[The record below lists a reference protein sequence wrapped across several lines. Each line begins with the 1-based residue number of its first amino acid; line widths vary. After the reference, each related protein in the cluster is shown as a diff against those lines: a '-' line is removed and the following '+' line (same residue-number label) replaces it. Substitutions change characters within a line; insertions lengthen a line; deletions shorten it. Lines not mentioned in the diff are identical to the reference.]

1 MQFHIPAD
9 TIKALLVIAAK
20 SDTRHYLNSVCI
32 DVRASDAVAVAT
44 DGHKLL
50 AVALTATDDAPAL
63 VPGQY
68 IIRREALEG
77 VKAVLKRPIT
87 VTIDPTTRTATIDNG
102 STVSSSPLMD
112 DKYPDWR
119 RVVPLTVSGEVSQ
132 FNAEYVG
139 AFGKVHKLLGGK
151 YSPSIRHNGD
161 NAARVILPGD
171 AVGVIMPMRG
181 DSQPLDN
188 PSWLVPPSAIE
199 PAEVTE
205 PAEVAEVA

>member
-1 MQFHIPAD
+1 MQFSISAD

-20 SDTRHYLNSVCI
+20 NDIRHNINSVCI
-32 DVRASDAVAVAT
+32 DVRASDAVAVGC

-50 AVALTATDDAPAL
+50 ALPLTLTDDAPAL
-63 VPGQY
+63 VPGCY
-68 IIRREALEG
+68 IIRREALES
-77 VKAVLKRPIT
+77 VKAVLKRPIL
-87 VTIDPTTRTATIDNG
+87 VTIDPTTRTATLDNG

-139 AFGKVHKLLGGK
+139 TFGKVHKLLGGA

-161 NAARVILPGD
+161 AAARVILPGD
-171 AVGVIMPMRG
+171 AVGVLMPMRG
-181 DSQPLDN
+181 DPQPLDN
-188 PSWLVPPSAIE
+188 PPWLVPPTA
-199 PAEVTE
+199 PVAAE
-205 PAEVAEVA
+205 AA

>member
-1 MQFHIPAD
+1 MQFSISAD

-20 SDTRHYLNSVCI
+20 KDTRDYLNSVCI
-32 DVRASDAVAVAT
+32 DVRESDAVAVVT

-102 STVSSSPLMD
+102 SNFLTHSPFMD

-119 RVVPLTVSGEVSQ
+119 KVVPLTVSGEVAQ
-132 FNAEYVG
+132 FNADYIG
-139 AFGKVHKLLGGK
+139 AFGKVYKLLGGA
-151 YSPSIRHNGD
+151 YSPAIQHNGD
-161 NAARVILPGD
+161 AAARVILPGD
-171 AVGVIMPMRG
+171 AVGVLMPMRG
-181 DSQPLDN
+181 DPQPLDN
-188 PSWLVPPSAIE
+188 PAWLGAPSAIAA
-199 PAEVTE
+199 AE
-205 PAEVAEVA
+205 AA

>member
-1 MQFHIPAD
+1 MKFSIPAD

-20 SDTRHYLNSVCI
+20 NDTRDYLNSACI
-32 DVRASDAVAVAT
+32 DVRASDAVAVVT

-50 AVALTATDDAPAL
+50 AVALTVTDDAPAL

-87 VTIDPTTRTATIDNG
+87 VTIDATARMATLDNG
-102 STVSSSPLMD
+102 NAATTTPLMD

-119 RVVPLTVSGEVSQ
+119 KVVPLTVSGAVSQ
-132 FNAEYVG
+132 FNADYIG

-161 NAARVILPGD
+161 NAARVILSGD
-171 AVGVIMPMRG
+171 AVGVLMPMRG
-181 DSQPLDN
+181 DPQPLDN
-188 PSWLVPPSAIE
+188 PTWLVAPTAT
-199 PAEVTE
+199 A
-205 PAEVAEVA
+205 VAVAA

>member
-9 TIKALLVIAAK
+9 TIKALLTIAAK
-20 SDTRHYLNSVCI
+20 NDIRHNIKSVCI

-50 AVALTATDDAPAL
+50 ALPLTATDDAPAL
-63 VPGQY
+63 VPGCY

-77 VKAVLKRPIT
+77 VKAVLKRPIL
-87 VTIDPTTRTATIDNG
+87 VTIDATARMATLDNG
-102 STVSSSPLMD
+102 NAATTTPLMD

-119 RVVPLTVSGEVSQ
+119 RVVPLTVSGAVSQ
-132 FNAEYVG
+132 FNADYIG

-171 AVGVIMPMRG
+171 AVGVLMPLRG
-181 DSQPLDN
+181 DPQPLDN
-188 PSWLVPPSAIE
+188 PSWLVPPSAIAA
-199 PAEVTE
+199 AEVTE

>member
-1 MQFHIPAD
+1 MQFLIPAD
-9 TIKALLVIAAK
+9 TIKALLTIAAK
-20 SDTRHYLNSVCI
+20 KDIRDYLNSVCI

-102 STVSSSPLMD
+102 SNFLTHSPFMD

-119 RVVPLTVSGEVSQ
+119 KVVPLTVSGAVSQ
-132 FNAEYVG
+132 FNADYIG
-139 AFGKVHKLLGGK
+139 AFGKVHKLLGGA
-151 YSPSIRHNGD
+151 YSPAIQHNGGD
-161 NAARVILPGD
+161 AARVILPGD
-171 AVGVIMPMRG
+171 AVGVLMPLRG
-181 DSQPLDN
+181 DPQPLDN
-188 PSWLVPPSAIE
+188 PAWLVTPTATVA
-199 PAEVTE
+199 AE
-205 PAEVAEVA
+205 AA

>member
-1 MQFHIPAD
+1 MKFLIPPD

-20 SDTRHYLNSVCI
+20 KDIRRYLESVCI

-50 AVALTATDDAPAL
+50 ALPLTATDDAPAL

-68 IIRREALEG
+68 IIRRESLEG

-87 VTIDPTTRTATIDNG
+87 VTIDPIARAATIDNG
-102 STVSSSPLMD
+102 SAATTAPLMD
-112 DKYPDWR
+112 AVYPDWR
-119 RVVPLTVSGEVSQ
+119 RIVPLTVSGEVAQ

-139 AFGKVHKLLGGK
+139 AFGKVHKLLGSK
-151 YSPSIRHNGD
+151 YSPVIRHHGD
-161 NAARVILPGD
+161 NAARVVLAGD

-181 DSQPLDN
+181 DPQPLDN
-188 PSWLVPPSAIE
+188 PAWLVTPDA
-199 PAEVTE
+199 PA
-205 PAEVAEVA
+205 AAAVAA

>member
-1 MQFHIPAD
+1 MKFSIDAD

-20 SDTRHYLNSVCI
+20 KDIRDYLSSVCI
-32 DVRASDAVAVAT
+32 DVRESDAVAVVT

-102 STVSSSPLMD
+102 STVTSSPFMD

-119 RVVPLTVSGEVSQ
+119 KVVPLTVSGAVSQ
-132 FNAEYVG
+132 FNADYIG
-139 AFGKVHKLLGGK
+139 AFGKVHKLLGGA
-151 YSPSIRHNGD
+151 YSPAIQHNGD
-161 NAARVILPGD
+161 AAARVILPGD
-171 AVGVIMPMRG
+171 AIGVLMPMRG
-181 DSQPLDN
+181 EPQPLDN
-188 PSWLVPPSAIE
+188 PSWLVTPSATVA
-199 PAEVTE
+199 AE
-205 PAEVAEVA
+205 AA

>member
-1 MQFHIPAD
+1 MKFSIPAD
-9 TIKALLVIAAK
+9 TIKALLTIAPK
-20 SDTRHYLNSVCI
+20 NDIRHYLNSVCI

-50 AVALTATDDAPAL
+50 ALPLTLTDDAPAL

-77 VKAVLKRPIT
+77 VKAVLKRPLTI
-87 VTIDPTTRTATIDNG
+87 TIDATARMATIDNG
-102 STVSSSPLMD
+102 STVASSPLMD
-112 DKYPDWR
+112 ATYPDWR
-119 RVVPLTVSGEVSQ
+119 RVVPLTVSGAVSQ

-139 AFGKVHKLLGGK
+139 TFGKVHKLLGGA

-171 AVGVIMPMRG
+171 AIGVIMPMRG
-181 DSQPLDN
+181 DPQPLDN
-188 PSWLVPPSAIE
+188 PSWLTTPTATVA
-199 PAEVTE
+199 AE
-205 PAEVAEVA
+205 AA